1 MGTVRK
7 TNSCSHN
14 RGRWSWKIMFA
25 AAWVAILFPRSTSA
39 QQLVPQTPGTPTHKA
54 APDPQAPTAP
64 AVNPGRPTITDTA
77 PLTAPGYLELETGLN
92 YAKGGVGLDYQVT
105 QAFLLK
111 LTDRP
116 GRTEFRVSTD
126 GYVVQKTTGGGST
139 GISTPSPV
147 TGTPTVTSN
156 NAMFAQ
162 GFGDITFGVQRLLV
176 AQTPG
181 TYDLSA
187 RLEYKLPTGGANAG
201 TGRPDYNVLLLASKD
216 YSDRFHADYNLA
228 DASLGRP
235 DGPGSVQQAFVSA
248 AFTYKLPHG
257 FTAQTEVYGYSG
269 SSLNGTNLAN
279 GYGFTYTPHPASEYD
294 GYINFG
300 LTRAA
305 PRYFVTVGHTF
316 FLGKLF

>member
-1 MGTVRK
+1 MGTERK

-14 RGRWSWKIMFA
+14 RGWWSWKIMFA
-25 AAWVAILFPRSTSA
+25 AAGVAILFPRSASA
-39 QQLVPQTPGTPTHKA
+39 EQFVPQTPGTPTHKT

-126 GYVVQKTTGGGST
+126 GYVVQKTTGG
-139 GISTPSPV
+139 
-147 TGTPTVTSN
+147 
-156 NAMFAQ
+156 
-162 GFGDITFGVQRLLV
+162 
-176 AQTPG
+176 
-181 TYDLSA
+181 
-187 RLEYKLPTGGANAG
+187 ANAG

-228 DASLGRP
+228 NAFLGRP

-257 FTAQTEVYGYSG
+257 FTVQTEVYGYSG
-269 SSLNGTNLAN
+269 SSLNGTNLPMAM
-279 GYGFTYTPHPASEYD
+279 GSLIHPVPPPSMTATST
-294 GYINFG
+294 
-300 LTRAA
+300 LA
-305 PRYFVTVGHTF
+305 
-316 FLGKLF
+316 

>member
-1 MGTVRK
+1 METKRK
-7 TNSCSHN
+7 TNSCGHN
-14 RGRWSWKIMFA
+14 RGWRSQKIMFA
-25 AAWVAILFPRSTSA
+25 AGMTVMCPRAAFA
-39 QQLVPQTPGTPTHKA
+39 QHSVPQPPGMPTPKA

-92 YAKGGVGLDYQVT
+92 DAKGGAGLDYQVT

-126 GYVVQKTTGGGST
+126 GYVIQKTTGGSAT
-139 GISTPSPV
+139 VSTPSPV
-147 TGTPTVTSN
+147 TGPTTVTSN
-156 NAMFAQ
+156 SATFAR

-176 AQTPG
+176 AQTSRM
-181 TYDLSA
+181 YDLSA
-187 RLEYKLPTGGANAG
+187 RLEYKLPTGGANVG
-201 TGRPDYNVLLLASKD
+201 TGRSDYNVLLLASKD

-228 DASLGRP
+228 DAFLGRA
-235 DGPGSVQQAFVSA
+235 DGPGYMQQAFASA

-257 FTAQTEVYGYSG
+257 FTVQTEIYGYSG
-269 SSLNGTNLAN
+269 NGTNLAN
-279 GYGFTYTPHPASEYD
+279 GYGFTYTPRPASEYD

-305 PRYFVTVGHTF
+305 PKYFITVGHTF